1 MANNV
6 VSDEEFENKE
16 SCRTYL
22 LTYSK
27 ADLSVVPNQRAF
39 TDIVLEAFSI
49 GSAKVIVEHWAT
61 CTENHADGEHQ
72 HYHMALK
79 LSGTRRWRPLHQ
91 HIYKTRKISVNFS
104 SKSYGY
110 LAAYRYV
117 CKDKP
122 YESVLH
128 STVHPNLKDAKS
140 PVSKRGF
147 TQSSQNSKK
156 RQCSEGTPL
165 KAKSTPA
172 KRRLSNSEVAKFLVE
187 NDIKTDTHLMSVANQ
202 RQSEDQPD
210 LFNFI
215 LNKSSKSLSELICVT
230 WKMHSAPKTIER
242 QHKCRLDLVVET
254 ADTACIEGCNGTWLV
269 CARQVL
275 KNNNINIYVF
285 ADALR
290 ECLKRGRKK
299 NNNILLTGPTNC
311 GKSFLLNPVELIF
324 NCFVNPASGKY
335 AWVGLDEC
343 ELAYLNDFRWS
354 AELIAWNEFL
364 LLLEGQTVHLP
375 RPKKPVCHRHGY
387 KQREFHANLG
397 YK

>member
-1 MANNV
+1 M
-6 VSDEEFENKE
+6 SFI
-16 SCRTYL
+16 
-22 LTYSK
+22 
-27 ADLSVVPNQRAF
+27 F
-39 TDIVLEAFSI
+39 TR
-49 GSAKVIVEHWAT
+49 GS
-61 CTENHADGEHQ
+61 G
-72 HYHMALK
+72 
-79 LSGTRRWRPLHQ
+79 P
-91 HIYKTRKISVNFS
+91 
-104 SKSYGY
+104 
-110 LAAYRYV
+110 
-117 CKDKP
+117 
-122 YESVLH
+122 
-128 STVHPNLKDAKS
+128 
-140 PVSKRGF
+140 
-147 TQSSQNSKK
+147 
-156 RQCSEGTPL
+156 EGTPL
-165 KAKSTPA
+165 KDKSTPA

-215 LNKSSKSLSELICVT
+215 LNKSCKSLSELICVT

-254 ADTACIEGCNGTWLV
+254 ADTACVEGCNGTWLV

-364 LLLEGQTVHLP
+364 LLLEGQTGHLP
-375 RPKKPVCHRHGY
+375 RPKN
-387 KQREFHANLG
+387 QFATDWL
-397 YK
+397 